1 MSDKALKHGREKQ
14 AQGKAMSKKFDGG
27 DVNAVLRLV
36 GSLSDDGDVQLTI
49 LTMALSV
56 ACRSCGAPKE
66 RALEVLDECFDAQ
79 PTLVLLDAWQSV
91 GH

>member
-1 MSDKALKHGREKQ
+1 M
-14 AQGKAMSKKFDGG
+14 AMSEQFSGG
-27 DVNAVLRLV
+27 DVNAILRLV
-36 GSLSDDGDVQLTI
+36 GRLSDDGDVQLTI

-66 RALEVLDECFDAQ
+66 RALEVLRECFDSDPAL
-79 PTLVLLDAWQSV
+79 TLLDAWQSS